1 MIVLSGQFTYM
12 RKKEDPIVRKFILS
26 AQRFFV
32 NLNISGEKLIFSYIS
47 VHLQVR
53 LLAPLEA
60 FAGIQAFLTM
70 AVNIA
75 I

>member
-1 MIVLSGQFTYM
+1 M
-12 RKKEDPIVRKFILS
+12 
-26 AQRFFV
+26 
-32 NLNISGEKLIFSYIS
+32 NISDEKTDFFSYIS

>member
-1 MIVLSGQFTYM
+1 LS
-12 RKKEDPIVRKFILS
+12 EKFFCLHKT
-26 AQRFFV
+26 FFG
-32 NLNISGEKLIFSYIS
+32 NLNISDEKTDFSYIS